1 MKIRGYM
8 VYLAILALLLVSG
21 CTEAPN
27 QLSREMNNSDNLTSA
42 ANLGSNALYQVSTI
56 DALLQG
62 VYDGVLPIGELK
74 THGDFGLG
82 TLDGL
87 DGEMLALD
95 GNYYQVKTNGIAYVV
110 PDNMTTPFTAVT
122 FFKADKTYRLEKP
135 MNLTELEHYLDLNLP
150 SNNFIYAIRVD
161 GNFSYLKA
169 RSVPKQNKPYPKLV
183 NVVANQSTFEFKNVS
198 GTLVGFKTPSYM
210 SDINVAGYHLH
221 FINTNRSAGGHVLD
235 LEVENGT
242 AAIDTI
248 TVFLMELPTSSDF
261 SKVELGQNLKADV
274 KTVES
279 NVSVPTAQYV
289 SVATAH

>member
-1 MKIRGYM
+1 MKVKSYL
-8 VYLAILALLLVSG
+8 VYLTILALILVSG

-27 QLSREMNNSDNLTSA
+27 QLSRGVNSSDNLTSA
-42 ANLGSNALYQVSTI
+42 PVLESNTLYQVSTI

-74 THGDFGLG
+74 NHGDFGLG

-95 GNYYQVKTNGIAYVV
+95 GNFYQVKTNGIAYIV
-110 PDNMTTPFTAVT
+110 PDNMTTPFAAVT
-122 FFKADKTYRLEKP
+122 FFKADKSYRIEKP
-135 MNLTELEHYLDLNLP
+135 MNLTELENYLDLNLP
-150 SNNFIYAIRVD
+150 SNNFIYAVRVD

-183 NVVANQSTFEFKNVS
+183 NVVANQTTFEFKNVS
-198 GTLVGFKTPSYM
+198 GTIVGFKTPSYM

-221 FINTNRSAGGHVLD
+221 FITTNKSAGGHVLD
-235 LEVENGT
+235 LEIENGT
-242 AAIDTI
+242 ATIDTI
-248 TVFLMELPTSSDF
+248 TTFYMELPTSGDF
-261 SKVELGQNLKADV
+261 SKVELGQNLKAEV
-274 KTVES
+274 KTVEN
-279 NVSVPTAQYV
+279 NVSVPTVQNA

>member
-1 MKIRGYM
+1 MKIKNYL

-27 QLSREMNNSDNLTSA
+27 QLSREINSSDNLTSA
-42 ANLGSNALYQVSTI
+42 PILGSNALYQVSTI
-56 DALLQG
+56 NALLQG

-82 TLDGL
+82 TLDRL

-95 GNYYQVKTNGIAYVV
+95 GNYYQIKTNGVAYPVS
-110 PDNMTTPFTAVT
+110 DLMTTPFAAVT
-122 FFKADKTYRLEKP
+122 HFKTNKSYRLERP

-150 SNNFIYAIRVD
+150 SNNFIYAVKVD

-183 NVVANQSTFEFKNVS
+183 NVVANQTTFEFKNVS
-198 GTLVGFKTPSYM
+198 GTLVGFRTPSYM

-221 FINTNRSAGGHVLD
+221 FITTNRSAGGHVLD
-235 LEVENGT
+235 LEIENGST
-242 AAIDTI
+242 AIDTI
-248 TVFLMELPTSSDF
+248 TAFYMELPTSGDF
-261 SKVELGQNLKADV
+261 PKVELGQNLEAEM
-274 KTVES
+274 KTVEN
-279 NVSVPTAQYV
+279 NVSIPTAQNI